1 MNEDRVIYIKMLS
14 GRLSAKK
21 LSANALT
28 DFNELRSS
36 FRISIRAVLFSFKM
50 RCFASFAASIFLAA
64 IITWAF
70 LRAKT
75 LVVSKP
81 MPLAPP
87 VDKMHDRI
95 NINYFKLTRSTAQ
108 SIIIN
113 TIRQQYP

>member
-1 MNEDRVIYIKMLS
+1 MNEDRVKYIKMLR

-36 FRISIRAVLFSFKM
+36 LRISTRAVLFSSKM

-64 IITWAF
+64 IMTWAF
-70 LRAKT
+70 RRAKT
-75 LVVSKP
+75 LAVSKP

-87 VDKMHDRI
+87 VDKMFLSPAIIKLVKI
-95 NINYFKLTRSTAQ
+95 NKLKRRKYCK
-108 SIIIN
+108 N
-113 TIRQQYP
+113 L